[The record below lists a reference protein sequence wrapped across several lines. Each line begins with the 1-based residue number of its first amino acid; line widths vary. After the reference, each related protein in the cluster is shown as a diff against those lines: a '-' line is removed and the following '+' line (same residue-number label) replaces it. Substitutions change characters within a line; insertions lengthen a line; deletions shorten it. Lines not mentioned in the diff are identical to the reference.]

1 MLTSSVVVV
10 DCSIAV
16 YVVLEYPLSSQVEG
30 LWKSWIE
37 ADVKIIAP
45 RLWLNE
51 VTSAIHKVYMLK
63 RISEESALDA
73 LNAILSLGVELF
85 DEDNGLCLNAFAW
98 ATRLEQLPAYNSFYL
113 ALAEQ
118 SNAAFWTADKR
129 LAHGARQLGA
139 AWVRW
144 IGEEIEDIS

>member
-16 YVVLEYPLSSQVEG
+16 YVVLEYPLSSQVEA

-85 DEDNGLCLNAFAW
+85 DVDNGLCLNAFAW
-98 ATRLEQLPAYNSFYL
+98 ATRLEKLPAYDSFYL

-118 SNAAFWTADKR
+118 SNAAF
-129 LAHGARQLGA
+129 
-139 AWVRW
+139 
-144 IGEEIEDIS
+144 